1 MPEVASVE
9 FVSRDQAL
17 ERFKATQAAQG
28 REDLTQYLESNPL
41 YASINVKLTDPSD
54 LDDGDE
60 RPRQGPA
67 SCATSSTSRRSSN
80 RVLTVTDF
88 VRTAGVAMVTRRRA

>member
-9 FVSRDQAL
+9 FVSRDEAL

-41 YASINVKLTDPSD
+41 YASINVKLTDPQD
-54 LDDGDE
+54 LDDGDRAPCDE
-60 RPRQGPA
+60 DPIVRNVLNITALVEPA
-67 SCATSSTSRRSSN
+67 SSP
-80 RVLTVTDF
+80 
-88 VRTAGVAMVTRRRA
+88 